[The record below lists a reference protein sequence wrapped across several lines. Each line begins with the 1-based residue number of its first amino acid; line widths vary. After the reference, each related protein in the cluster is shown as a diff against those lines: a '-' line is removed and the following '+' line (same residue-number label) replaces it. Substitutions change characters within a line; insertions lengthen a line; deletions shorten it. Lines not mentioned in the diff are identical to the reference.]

1 MDGNSTF
8 TISVFFMIV
17 GGLGGIYGIVA
28 KRDSKKI
35 QEGKAQ
41 GILEKTLD
49 TMDQTLKSISAAN
62 EQFQKDHREEHIQLD
77 KRMKVI
83 EEYVLI
89 QKNRNRKTKSDTDE

>member
-17 GGLGGIYGIVA
+17 GGLGGIYGIIA
-28 KRDSKKI
+28 KRDSKKV

-62 EQFQKDHREEHIQLD
+62 EQFQKDHREEHVQLD
-77 KRMKVI
+77 KRMKLV
-83 EEYVLI
+83 EDYVLI
-89 QKNRNRKTKSDTDE
+89 QKHKSRKIKSDIEE